1 MPDFN
6 ILQQPNFAQAA
17 LGGFQAGQA
26 LGKQKRLDAALGQVD
41 LSRPE
46 TIVPILQID
55 PATGTSLMSAAA
67 GVRKQADQTRTREI
81 LPQAALGDKAAINEL
96 WGLDSEIAGKLTKDH
111 TDHIDKGVKA
121 AGNIA
126 IGLLQLPE
134 GQRAAAWD
142 AGIDTLDESY
152 PELAQFKGQYSPT
165 NLQSVL
171 AQAGMSKDA
180 VDITSPKYQAVVPGG
195 TLAQT
200 NSLAGPVYSAATATE
215 DDAPAQAPSG
225 SSSAPRSVRN
235 NNPGNI
241 EDGKFA
247 KAQPGYK
254 GTDGRFAI
262 FEDAGTG
269 AKAQG
274 ALLGSYIDRGFNTV
288 EKIIKRWAPHSDG
301 NDTAAYIAQVAK
313 SLNVSPGDT
322 LSKAA
327 IPQLQRVITG
337 VESGSGP
344 SSGRTVAKAGLSA
357 PRVGT
362 ERAGAGGARY
372 RFKGGDPANRA
383 SWESV
388 SG

>member
-55 PATGTSLMSAAA
+55 PSTGTSLMSAAA
-67 GVRKQADQTRTREI
+67 GVRKQTDTARTREI
-81 LPQAALGDKAAINEL
+81 LPQAASGDKAAINEL
-96 WGLDSEIAGKLTKDH
+96 WGLDADIAGKLTKDH

-152 PELAQFKGQYSPT
+152 PELAQFKGQYSAT

-215 DDAPAQAPSG
+215 DDAPAAATPTQERPSG
-225 SSSAPRSVRN
+225 SPSSNAAAIAKAVYPNAVITDNVRDPKSALGRA
-235 NNPGNI
+235 NPGSYHVKSHGALDVRPI
-241 EDGKFA
+241 EGMSFD
-247 KAQPGYK
+247 QYVQGYK
-254 GTDGRFAI
+254 
-262 FEDAGTG
+262 DAGYKVIESRDEVKNPSAHATG
-269 AKAQG
+269 PHWHIV
-274 ALLGSYIDRGFNTV
+274 LGD
-288 EKIIKRWAPHSDG
+288 K
-301 NDTAAYIAQVAK
+301 
-313 SLNVSPGDT
+313 
-322 LSKAA
+322 
-327 IPQLQRVITG
+327 
-337 VESGSGP
+337 
-344 SSGRTVAKAGLSA
+344 TVAKAGLNA